1 MALILL
7 LLKDSFRQDSMPKL
21 DDILGGR
28 EYSVDSITDLTK
40 LSETPYFFFC
50 NTILEC
56 VAGKKAWKIQKK
68 QKKISKSCV
77 TVSDEAFALLLLV
90 NSWDKFEF
98 IADHP
103 QCEAKGDF
111 PATLYTEKKGRNKK
125 MRGWSQEGIANFN
138 HLCDCVVK
146 DRQSENGKHFETAF
160 LKFHTNEQLRI
171 KAGIIASE
179 ACDGEE
185 TEQIESTVQPRNA
198 YNQLK
203 EMCDQES
210 KEDGDDS
217 DIENMEAV

>member
-1 MALILL
+1 
-7 LLKDSFRQDSMPKL
+7 
-21 DDILGGR
+21 
-28 EYSVDSITDLTK
+28 
-40 LSETPYFFFC
+40 
-50 NTILEC
+50 
-56 VAGKKAWKIQKK
+56 
-68 QKKISKSCV
+68 
-77 TVSDEAFALLLLV
+77 LLLLV

-125 MRGWSQEGIANFN
+125 MWGWSQEGIANFN

-146 DRQSENGKHFETAF
+146 DKTAF

-185 TEQIESTVQPRNA
+185 TEQIESTVQPSNA

-210 KEDGDDS
+210 KEDDNDS
-217 DIENMEAV
+217 DIENMEAM